1 MKELTRG
8 NPAKLILF
16 FTIPLL
22 AGNVLQ
28 QFYNMID
35 MIIVGQTLGKDA
47 LAAVGA
53 TGSVSFLIIGFAQG
67 LTSGLS
73 IITSQ
78 RFGAKDTL
86 GVRKSFAT
94 SVLISTVVTV
104 VLTVLSL
111 LFLRPLLLVMQT
123 PPEILDQAQT
133 FISIILAGIFAAMMF
148 NLLSNMIRALGDSR
162 TPLIFLALAV
172 LVNIVL
178 DIVFIT
184 KFNSGIAGAGYAT
197 VIAQVIASL
206 LCLIYIRKRIP
217 LLQIGRKHFSFDKQE
232 IRTHLNAAL
241 PMGFQSSI
249 IAIGAVVLQ
258 SALNSLG
265 TDVVAAQAAAGRIEQ
280 FAILPMM
287 SFGITMATFTAQN
300 FGARKYSR
308 ILTGIKQSLIMNILF
323 SLLAGFSVI
332 FFGHYL
338 IALFVDKGETQV
350 FQLAQVY
357 FNISGALYVILSVL
371 FILRY
376 TLQGLGQAKIPTF
389 AGIMELLMRS
399 FAAIILTGLYGYP
412 GAAFAS
418 PLAWIGSVSVL
429 LPSTIKAIRK
439 LKELERQQQVEE
451 LGLPEEERK
460 PLPTTN

>member
-78 RFGAKDTL
+78 RFGAKDTF
-86 GVRKSFAT
+86 GVRKSFAA
-94 SVLISTVVTV
+94 SVVISAAVTV
-104 VLTVLSL
+104 ILTTLSL
-111 LFLRPLLLVMQT
+111 LFLRPLLLIMQT
-123 PPEILDQAQT
+123 PPEIIDQAQS

-162 TPLIFLALAV
+162 TPLIFLAMAV
-172 LVNIVL
+172 VVNIIL
-178 DIVFIT
+178 DVVFIT
-184 KFNSGIAGAGYAT
+184 KFHMGIAGAGYAT
-197 VIAQVIASL
+197 VFAQVVASL
-206 LCLIYIRKRIP
+206 LCLIYIRRRIP
-217 LLQIGRKHFSFDKQE
+217 LLQIGRKHFSLDKNE
-232 IRTHLNAAL
+232 LRFHLNTAL

-300 FGARKYSR
+300 YGARQYGR

-332 FFGHYL
+332 VFGHHL

-350 FQLAQVY
+350 FALAQVY
-357 FNISGALYVILSVL
+357 FNISGALYAVLAIL

-376 TLQGLGQAKIPTF
+376 TLQGLGQAKIPTI
-389 AGIMELLMRS
+389 AGMMELIMRS

-429 LPSTIKAIRK
+429 LPSTIKAIRH
-439 LKELERQQQVEE
+439 LKELERQQKEE
-451 LGLPEEERK
+451 PERSKEPK
-460 PLPTTN
+460 SQLSTN